1 MTPKEA
7 FIQVSQDIIGMLAKL
22 DQNFTREF
30 ELRRMVSAGDQ
41 AGNGTRGSG
50 VQSGYGG
57 Y

>member
-7 FIQVSQDIIGMLAKL
+7 FIQVSQKIIGMLAKL

-41 AGNGTRGSG
+41 AGNVTRGSG
-50 VQSGYGG
+50 MQGGYGG